1 MRRVLIVSI
10 ALVVLTAG
18 TYPAWA
24 QTSGRFYPETGHT
37 LDSRFVPIFDEH
49 GGLPI
54 VGYPITEAFID
65 PEGGVLIQY
74 TQNAR
79 FELIPN
85 FETGEL
91 TPRLVPLGEAMG
103 GWQLPL
109 DPGEVPSTAN
119 SDCRYFPETGHQV
132 CHAFLDYFEAQG
144 GLAVFG
150 YPISELSMEND
161 RLVQYFQHFRLDWH
175 PDDAI
180 NGAVQVAPLGRLHFE
195 QLGYS
200 RRLLRPS
207 LPSDTIHYLPLDL
220 SAHPSVLKPVCHR
233 TDTQEVFIA
242 VQDQYANPVEGA
254 TAFVIVEFDQGAR
267 TFVLPLTDQD
277 GISGLVLP
285 VEDQPIGSR
294 VDLEYWIA
302 YGDMLTI
309 TRDSFLIW
317 W

>member
-1 MRRVLIVSI
+1 MRRVFIVCI

-24 QTSGRFYPETGHT
+24 QTSGRFFPETGHT
-37 LDSRFVPIFDEH
+37 LDSRFISIFDEH
-49 GGLPI
+49 GGLTI
-54 VGYPITEAFID
+54 LGYPITEAFID

-79 FELIPN
+79 LELIPN
-85 FETGEL
+85 FDTGEL
-91 TPRLVPLGEAMG
+91 TAKLTPLGEEMG
-103 GWQLPL
+103 GWQLPIL
-109 DPGEVPSTAN
+109 ADSVPSSINT
-119 SDCRYFPETGHQV
+119 DCRYFPDTGHQI
-132 CHAFLDYFEAQG
+132 CHAFLDFFESHG
-144 GLAVFG
+144 GLPVFG
-150 YPISELSMEND
+150 FPISELTMEHD
-161 RLVQYFQHFRLDWH
+161 RLVQYFQGFRLDWH
-175 PDDAI
+175 PEDTI

-195 QLGYS
+195 ELGYS
-200 RRLLRPS
+200 RRLLRPA

-233 TDTQEVFIA
+233 SDTQEVFIA
-242 VQDQYANPVEGA
+242 VQDQYAIPVQGA
-254 TAFVIVEFDQGAR
+254 TAFVIVEFDEGQR
-267 TFVLPLTDQD
+267 TFVLPLTDQN
-277 GISGLVLP
+277 GISSLILP